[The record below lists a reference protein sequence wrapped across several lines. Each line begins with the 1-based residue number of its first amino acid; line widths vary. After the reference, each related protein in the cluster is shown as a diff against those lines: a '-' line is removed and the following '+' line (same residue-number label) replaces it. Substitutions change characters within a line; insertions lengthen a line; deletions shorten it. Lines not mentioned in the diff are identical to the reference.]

1 MIDMSLNQTLL
12 EAIALKKIVV
22 ATYNRTRMK
31 LAPHILY
38 TRNDAL
44 FVDAVA
50 LEKDGAPPKEKK
62 LGAFK
67 LDGLSDIAL
76 ADQHFELQAVFDP
89 AQPRYD
95 GATLFMVEA

>member
-1 MIDMSLNQTLL
+1 MSLNQTLL

-38 TRNDAL
+38 TRNDSL

-50 LEKDGAPPKEKK
+50 LEKEGAPPKEKK
-62 LGAFK
+62 LGSFK

-76 ADQHFELQAVFDP
+76 GDQHFELQEVFDP
-89 AQPRYD
+89 AEPRYD
-95 GATLFMVEA
+95 GSTLFKVEA